1 MTEYYFELS
10 IKPENHY
17 ELFLDLLESL
27 TEDAIEENEGIIT
40 IRSEEELENF
50 IEPLNKFVKAL
61 DTKCDIVY
69 EKKESIDWIKKYQ
82 DSIQAIEV
90 GNFYVRPSWIDEK
103 EEKINILIDPAL
115 AFGSGHH
122 ETTSSCLLA
131 IDKFVKK
138 DDILLDVG
146 TGSGILAI
154 AAAKK
159 GAVVDVC
166 DTDEIC
172 IDSTMSNFTLNDE
185 KINYSWIGSVNKA
198 EKKYDIVVAN
208 IIADVLVMIAN
219 DLKNATKEGGIL
231 ILSGILDKHEKRVL
245 NKFSDLKELKIIH
258 KNEWVTMIFKNIK
271 G

>member
-27 TEDAIEENEGIIT
+27 TEDAIEENEGVIT

-131 IDKFVKK
+131 IDEFVKK

-258 KNEWVTMIFKNIK
+258 KNEWVTMIFRNIK

>member
-27 TEDAIEENEGIIT
+27 TEDAIEENEGVIT